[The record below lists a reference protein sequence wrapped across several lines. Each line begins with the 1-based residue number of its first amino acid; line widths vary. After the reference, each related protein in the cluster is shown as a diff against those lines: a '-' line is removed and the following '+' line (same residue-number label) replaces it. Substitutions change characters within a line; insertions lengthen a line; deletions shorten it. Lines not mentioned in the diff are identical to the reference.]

1 MTVEAV
7 SSSNGPDVARLRN
20 VILADAVLAFAA
32 GMFTVTMSLTVVRIG
47 WLFAI
52 GVFVVLTSFAI
63 ASAIIPLRR
72 NLVFRSVMIFSI
84 ANWVV
89 AIAAAA
95 VATFAWPLQM
105 VSCLLPSLVAASFVA
120 ADRLWW
126 FVVPSFFVSA
136 AVVAAGVLQDFT
148 GLTEEVPEWL
158 QTGILLVAA
167 PGFGAVM
174 VFVAL
179 QHHFNLTH
187 ALEEERVLRLDLAAQ
202 TEELRRSRQ
211 RVVAATDRERRRIE
225 RDLHDGAQSR
235 LVGINLQLARV
246 RSEVR
251 SDPDAADA
259 GLETVR
265 QEVHRAHAELR
276 DLAHGLYPSV
286 LTQHGLAAAIEA
298 AADRSPTPIR
308 LDIGTVGRLS
318 AEREAAVYFC
328 LLEALHNAN
337 KYGQASSIGIRLRRI
352 GHDGVEPA
360 VVFEVVDDGVG
371 FDVGAARDAGGQGL
385 TNLADRLG
393 AVSGTLD
400 VESSAGA
407 GTIVRGT
414 VPVA

>member
-1 MTVEAV
+1 MTVATAV
-7 SSSNGPDVARLRN
+7 PSNGTDVVRLRN

-32 GMFTVTMSLTVVRIG
+32 GCFTVAMSLTVVRIG
-47 WLFAI
+47 WLLAI
-52 GVFVVLTSFAI
+52 GLFVVLTSLVI
-63 ASAIIPLRR
+63 ASAILPLRR
-72 NLVFRSVMIFSI
+72 NRVFESVMIFAV

-148 GLTEEVPEWL
+148 GLTDEVPEWL

-187 ALEEERVLRLDLAAQ
+187 ALEEERILRADLAVQ
-202 TEELRRSRQ
+202 TDELRRSRQ

-246 RSEVR
+246 RTELRTDV
-251 SDPDAADA
+251 DAADD
-259 GLETVR
+259 GLAAVR
-265 QEVHRAHAELR
+265 QEVQRAHAELR

-298 AADRSPTPIR
+298 AADRSPTPVR
-308 LDIGTVGRLS
+308 LDIGAVGRLP
-318 AEREAAVYFC
+318 ADREAAVYFC
-328 LLEALHNAN
+328 LLEALHNAD
-337 KYGQASSIGIRLRRI
+337 KYAQASTVEIRLRRT
-352 GHDGVEPA
+352 GDGDAAV

-371 FDVGAARDAGGQGL
+371 FDVVAARLDGGQGL

-393 AVSGTLD
+393 AVSGTLEI
-400 VESSAGA
+400 ESSGGA
-407 GTIVRGT
+407 GTTVRGT
-414 VPVA
+414 VPVG

>member
-1 MTVEAV
+1 MTADVGVPA
-7 SSSNGPDVARLRN
+7 NGADVVRLRN

-32 GMFTVTMSLTVVRIG
+32 GCFTVAMSLTVVRIG
-47 WLFAI
+47 WLLAI
-52 GVFVVLTSFAI
+52 GLFVVLTSLVI
-63 ASAIIPLRR
+63 ASAILPLRR
-72 NLVFRSVMIFSI
+72 NRVFESVMVFAV

-89 AIAAAA
+89 AIAAAS

-148 GLTEEVPEWL
+148 GLTDEVPEWL
-158 QTGILLVAA
+158 QTSILLVAA

-187 ALEEERVLRLDLAAQ
+187 ALEEERVLRADLAVQ
-202 TEELRRSRQ
+202 TDELRRSRQ

-246 RSEVR
+246 RSELRTDV
-251 SDPDAADA
+251 DAADA
-259 GLETVR
+259 GLAAVR

-298 AADRSPTPIR
+298 AADRSPTPVR
-308 LDIGTVGRLS
+308 LDIGAVGRLP
-318 AEREAAVYFC
+318 ADREAAVYFC

-337 KYGQASSIGIRLRRI
+337 KYAHASTVEIRLRRS
-352 GHDGVEPA
+352 GDGDAEV

-371 FDVGAARDAGGQGL
+371 FDVDAVRRDGGQGL

-393 AVSGTLD
+393 AVSGSLE
-400 VESSAGA
+400 VESSGGA
-407 GTIVRGT
+407 GTTVRGT
-414 VPVA
+414 VPVG

>member
-1 MTVEAV
+1 MTVATAV
-7 SSSNGPDVARLRN
+7 PSNGTDVVRLRN

-32 GMFTVTMSLTVVRIG
+32 GCFTVAMSLTVVRIG
-47 WLFAI
+47 WLLAI
-52 GVFVVLTSFAI
+52 GLFVVLTSLVI
-63 ASAIIPLRR
+63 ASAILPLRR
-72 NLVFRSVMIFSI
+72 NRVFESVMIFAV

-148 GLTEEVPEWL
+148 GLTDEVPEWL

-187 ALEEERVLRLDLAAQ
+187 ALEEERILRADLAVQ
-202 TEELRRSRQ
+202 TDELRRSRQ

-246 RSEVR
+246 RTELRTDV
-251 SDPDAADA
+251 DAADD
-259 GLETVR
+259 GLAAVR
-265 QEVHRAHAELR
+265 QEVQRAHAELR
-276 DLAHGLYPSV
+276 DLAHGVYPSV

-298 AADRSPTPIR
+298 AADRSPTPGR
-308 LDIGTVGRLS
+308 LDIGAVGRLP
-318 AEREAAVYFC
+318 ADREAAVYFC
-328 LLEALHNAN
+328 LLEALHNAD
-337 KYGQASSIGIRLRRI
+337 KYAQASTVEIRLRRT
-352 GHDGVEPA
+352 GDGDAAV

-371 FDVGAARDAGGQGL
+371 FDVVAARLDGGQGL

-393 AVSGTLD
+393 AVSGTLEI
-400 VESSAGA
+400 ESSGGA
-407 GTIVRGT
+407 GTTVRGT
-414 VPVA
+414 VPVG